1 MRDPSRWLV
10 LNDFQSRWLPV
21 SRDEITNL
29 IDVDEIFAIGAQTRR
44 IECEVEIGRSEEKAT
59 LSSVRVRTASEKK
72 WPLRIEVETR
82 EICFAGQSCRD
93 TKSLCDIERR
103 CINEFCFILPE
114 TSNMNRR
121 ISRKNIST
129 SFTRDVYFFYLWK
142 APVHKKILILQFFDL
157 ATKISEALNWCSL
170 VARKRD

>member
-44 IECEVEIGRSEEKAT
+44 IECEVEIGGSEEKAT
-59 LSSVRVRTASEKK
+59 LSSVRVRTAIEKS
-72 WPLRIEVETR
+72 PFRIEVETR
-82 EICFAGQSCRD
+82 EICFVGQSCRD

-103 CINEFCFILPE
+103 SINEFYFILPG
-114 TSNMNRR
+114 TPNMNHR
-121 ISRKNIST
+121 ISRKNISA
-129 SFTRDVYFFYLWK
+129 SFTRD
-142 APVHKKILILQFFDL
+142 
-157 ATKISEALNWCSL
+157 SL
-170 VARKRD
+170 